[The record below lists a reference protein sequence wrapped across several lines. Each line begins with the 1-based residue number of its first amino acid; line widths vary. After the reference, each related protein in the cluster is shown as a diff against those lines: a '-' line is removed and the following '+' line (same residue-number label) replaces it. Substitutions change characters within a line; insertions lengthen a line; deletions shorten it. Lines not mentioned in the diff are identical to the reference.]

1 MKKYTCPM
9 HPQVLKDEPGKCPLC
24 GMALVPGGGTSAS
37 HEHTPE
43 HEHSGHSQHGHD
55 DENFDKHEGH
65 NTGDFLT
72 RFWISLVITI
82 PILLLSHM
90 IQQWLGFSLAF
101 NGDKYVLLALG
112 TVIYCYGGLPFLK
125 GMIGEVKAKAIGMMT
140 LVAIAISVAYVYS
153 VAVVFG
159 LQGMD
164 FF

>member
-24 GMALVPGGGTSAS
+24 GMALVPVGGSSVS
-37 HEHTPE
+37 HVQKSGHG
-43 HEHSGHSQHGHD
+43 HSGHSQHGHA
-55 DENFDKHEGH
+55 DENFNKHEGH
-65 NTGDFLT
+65 HTGDFLT

-112 TVIYCYGGLPFLK
+112 TVI
-125 GMIGEVKAKAIGMMT
+125 
-140 LVAIAISVAYVYS
+140 
-153 VAVVFG
+153 
-159 LQGMD
+159 
-164 FF
+164 